1 MYEKYYAHQLYKHGY
16 LRINDKKNKDKIT
29 KIIKM
34 ANELRSKKGYP
45 NDLMAVNV
53 GLRPDHRMSIPE
65 LEQSFENCIKTQG
78 LFGGKKCRRAHGK
91 YIKSKTCAPHFR
103 PAGAYGRK
111 DSKLLSSA
119 YSIIFLAY
127 LTSLDIIR
135 IYRNQKWAKIALWI
149 LHFKLRQA
157 PIDL

>member
-65 LEQSFENCIKTQG
+65 LEQSFENCIKTQVV
-78 LFGGKKCRRAHGK
+78 LDNCATDESIHPSDMKWVRNKASDKLQSKQNLMDVFLNLVKHQPRRRPKSVKISRRATPPNISK
-91 YIKSKTCAPHFR
+91 PIKTRS
-103 PAGAYGRK
+103 RK
-111 DSKLLSSA
+111 SDSQQS
-119 YSIIFLAY
+119 
-127 LTSLDIIR
+127 
-135 IYRNQKWAKIALWI
+135 
-149 LHFKLRQA
+149 
-157 PIDL
+157 